1 MNPVEK
7 APPYSIEAEQAVLG
21 GLMIDAAAFD
31 KIDGLIAEADF
42 FRRDHRTIFSAIA
55 MLAGRGQSV
64 DVVTVA
70 EHLDARGELE
80 EVGGLAYLGGIA
92 GNTPSA
98 ANIKSYAGIVRRKAT
113 LRAMMDAAA
122 SLHMAAADEDA
133 EAATNVLADAE
144 NALAALSG
152 SLAGGGEPVRFQ
164 DAVAD
169 VLHDVEERR
178 QNGGRLS
185 GLLTGFRK
193 FDDMTG
199 GLEPGQLIIV
209 AARPSVGKSAFACC
223 IADHVSRHGGA
234 VLFHT
239 LEMSTREI
247 AQRIVAYRSGVSVAA
262 MRGGTSDN
270 RAWDRMGEV
279 LKGSASD
286 LLFIDEAPAVA
297 VAQVRARAKAIK
309 RRHGLA
315 LIVVDYLQLI
325 RGIGA
330 KRADEVGSVSRG
342 LKALAKELHV
352 PIIALAQLNRE
363 SEQRENKRPLLSGLR
378 DSGEIEQDADIVAM
392 LHREEMYDKEKKNEQ
407 WRDLAELLIRKNR
420 NGPTGDCWLKFEP
433 ALTQFSDY
441 DGPVPS
447 RLTAVPTRRR
457 GFNE

>member
-1 MNPVEK
+1 MNPAEK
-7 APPYSIEAEQAVLG
+7 APPYSIEAEQAVIG

-31 KIDGLIAEADF
+31 KIDGLITEADF
-42 FRRDHRTIFSAIA
+42 FRRDHREIFAAIA
-55 MLAGRGQSV
+55 TLAGRGQSV

-80 EVGGLAYLGGIA
+80 EVGGVTYLGGIA

-98 ANIKSYAGIVRRKAT
+98 ANIKTYAGIVRKKAT
-113 LRAMMDAAA
+113 LRAMMAAA
-122 SLHMAAADEDA
+122 AALYAAAADEDA
-133 EAATNVLADAE
+133 DAATHVLGEAE

-152 SLAGGGEPVRFQ
+152 GLAGGSEPVRLQ

-169 VLHDVEERR
+169 VLNDVEERR
-178 QNGGRLS
+178 QRGGRVS
-185 GLLTGFRK
+185 GLLTGFRG
-193 FDDMTG
+193 FDEMTG

-209 AARPSVGKSAFACC
+209 AARPSVGKSAFACG
-223 IADHVSRHGGA
+223 IADHVSPHGSA

-247 AQRIVAYRSGVSVAA
+247 AQRIVAARAGVPVAS

-270 RAWDRMGEV
+270 GAWDRMGEV
-279 LKGSASD
+279 LKEAAKD

-315 LIVVDYLQLI
+315 LIVVDYLQLM

-330 KRADEVGSVSRG
+330 KRAQEVGSVSRG
-342 LKALAKELHV
+342 LKAMAKELHV

-363 SEQRENKRPLLSGLR
+363 SESRPDKRPLLSDLR
-378 DSGEIEQDADIVAM
+378 ESGEIEQDADIVAM
-392 LHREEMYDKEKKNEQ
+392 LHREESYNQ
-407 WRDLAELLIRKNR
+407 YPQFRDLAQLIIRKNR
-420 NGPTGDCWLKFEP
+420 NGPVGDCWLRFEQ
-433 ALTQFSDY
+433 ALTRFSDY
-441 DGPVPS
+441 DGPIPKLS
-447 RLTAVPTRRR
+447 TAAPGRPR
-457 GFNE
+457 GFSDER